1 MLNSKYQTLI
11 SLQTALNTTVT
22 QKPLPPP
29 PPPPPPEV
37 SKQGEADGLQRE
49 LDRLTA
55 NEDLIRNSITVLQN
69 TMHSLTAA
77 ANKLNLDMVT
87 QKHNFNSL
95 MLKVSSHGEVTLISV
110 V

>member
-22 QKPLPPP
+22 QTPPP
-29 PPPPPPEV
+29 PLLSKV
-37 SKQGEADGLQRE
+37 SKQGGAAGLQRE
-49 LDRLTA
+49 LDRLIA
-55 NEDLIRNSITVLQN
+55 NEDLIRTSITVLQN

-87 QKHNFNSL
+87 QKHKFNSF
-95 MLKVSSHGEVTLISV
+95 MFNVSSY
-110 V
+110 

>member
-29 PPPPPPEV
+29 PPPPQV

-87 QKHNFNSL
+87 LKHNFNSL
-95 MLKVSSHGEVTLISV
+95 MLKVSSHRDVMLISV